1 MRFFSG
7 TLLPGNFIVLPVSKK
22 LRAIGFS
29 INSSVI
35 LLVLALLI
43 STISFSQNAIVT
55 ENALP
60 GNPASE
66 WDISGRADPSIQ
78 GFATNLSVNKGEI
91 VNFKIK
97 TDASSY
103 SINIYR
109 IGYYQ
114 GNGARFVK
122 KIEINQ
128 AQQQPADLY
137 DSQTGKT
144 DCSNWAVSASWD
156 LPVSSVSGVYI
167 AKLIRS
173 NGGANHI
180 IFIVRDD
187 NGSSDLL
194 FKTADATWQ
203 AYNNYGGN
211 SFYKGTMY
219 GSGTSIPVPGYS
231 HAPKISYSRPF
242 NNRNGSRDW
251 FTDAEF
257 PMVRFLEKNG
267 YDVSYT
273 TCENMAKDPTAILPS
288 KNRVLISVGHDEYWS
303 AAERQKFENARNAG
317 VHLAFFSGN
326 EVYWKTR
333 WEDNYKT
340 LVCYKEGK
348 AGELTCFAKCDP
360 VENVWTGLW
369 RSGCDYPLADGCKPE
384 NALTGQMSWDEAAKP
399 LEVPADYKGLRFWR
413 NTSLTTLADGQTAK
427 MSESTIGFEFDSEQ
441 SPETLPK
448 GRMTMSR
455 TDVNGKTHKLS
466 LYKQNSGAWVFGAGT
481 IQWSWGLD
489 EVHTIGNGNP
499 ALNYVAD
506 IRMQQATVNLFAD
519 MGVQPGT
526 IQNNL
531 VVATSSTDI
540 ISPVSVITTPDNFTF
555 NIGFPATIK
564 GTASDVG
571 GAVGVV
577 ELSTDGGLTWKAS
590 NGTANWSYT
599 WTPLVQGSLN
609 VKVRS
614 FDDSGNEEANAIG
627 ITVNV
632 STLPPPAECP
642 CSVFVPS
649 DVPSLI
655 QNDRQSLEIGMKF
668 QASRNGFI
676 SGIKFYKSTTGT
688 SNFSGHLWSRTGTL
702 LASVDFTPTTAVGW
716 QEVALPT
723 PVSITAGIT
732 YVISVWSAS
741 GDYTFT
747 RPYFNN
753 GSISKGPLTAL
764 GNLVDGPNGL
774 YIYSTTPAFPN
785 NSYLP
790 TNYWV
795 DVVFEDV
802 QSASLPVVTLE
813 PASVILCSGSPA
825 AFTATAT
832 GSPTPTVQWQVS
844 TDNITWTNITTAQTE
859 TLAFIPTISDN
870 GKYYRAAFS
879 NAAGTVYTKSVSLKV
894 SFLSTVLASQ
904 TNASCV
910 GGDGSI
916 TLNATGGITP
926 YNFSIDGGDFQP
938 NSQFSNLN
946 AGMYSFVVKDAIG
959 CSASLPNVIISQNVG
974 VNITL
979 ASKKDVTCLGND
991 GSISFEASNGTLPF
1005 SYNLNGS
1012 DFQSSNVFSN
1022 LIPGEYNIMVKD
1034 VNGCSA
1040 LLGPVTIRNNP
1051 SLSILLI
1058 SKVDVGCLGN
1068 DGAIA
1073 VGATGGTAPYTY
1085 SNNGGTFQPSN
1096 VFLNLVPGNYNII
1109 AKDATGCTIT
1119 LPLIYIELKPQVTL
1133 ALLSKTDASCS
1144 LNDGTIAVT
1153 AIGGMAPYT
1162 YSKDGVNFQSSS
1174 IFNNLAPD
1182 AYTITVKDA
1191 LDCQANLSGVLIENK
1206 SILSLTLSGIT
1217 NTTCGV
1223 TDGTFTVAA
1232 SCGLAPY
1239 RYLLSTGIYQTNG
1252 TFSNLAAGTYSAY
1265 VIDAKSNSAL
1275 VSGIVISENKTLAL
1289 IASKIVNEI
1298 CTYKDGSVTLTATGG
1313 KSPYQYRQGTGTYRT
1328 GNIFTGLSAGNYS
1341 FTVNDNIGCTTTI
1354 IATVLSVAS
1363 NLALV
1368 VTDKANAS
1376 CAGGDGYITVSATG
1390 GSGSYTYNINGG
1402 AYQTSKTFKFL
1413 AEGTYVV
1420 SVKDSKGCII
1430 SLTGIQVTRTLFIA
1444 TLASVTNIS
1453 CKGSDGSIDLSTT
1466 GGTSPYLYSVNGG
1479 SYNDDKV
1486 LSNLKAG
1493 TYYVAVKDSRGCIAV
1508 VRDIVVAKAAPLTA
1522 TVVRTNACKNINNG
1536 SITVSANGGIPTY
1549 QYSLN
1554 GGSYKTLN
1562 VFSNLAPGTYY
1573 VRVKDA
1579 KGCLITV
1586 SGITITRLTT
1596 TCSGRGYD
1604 EYVTNAVKANEVVI
1618 DKGIEVSGKI
1628 SIFPNPTSGNFKL
1641 SIKNLNGFKANVII
1655 VDALGKEIYKT
1666 QTIIRSDFEMLPI
1679 NLDRIHKG
1687 VYFVK
1692 LSSTK
1697 FSSTEKL
1704 IIY

>member
-1 MRFFSG
+1 MRSFTG
-7 TLLPGNFIVLPVSKK
+7 TLLPGNLIVLPVSKK

-29 INSSVI
+29 INLSFIS
-35 LLVLALLI
+35 LVLALLI
-43 STISFSQNAIVT
+43 SLISFSQNAIVT

-60 GNPASE
+60 GNPALE
-66 WDISGRADPSIQ
+66 WNIAGRADPSIQ

-97 TDASSY
+97 TDASTY

-109 IGYYQ
+109 IGFYQ

-156 LPVSSVSGVYI
+156 VPVSSVSGLYI
-167 AKLIRS
+167 AKLMRS

-187 NGSSDLL
+187 NGTSDLL

-211 SFYKGTMY
+211 SFYKGTLY

-242 NNRNGSRDW
+242 NNRNGSRNW

-288 KNRVLISVGHDEYWS
+288 KNKVLISVGHDEYWS
-303 AAERQKFENARNAG
+303 AAERQKFENSRNAG

-399 LEVPADYKGLRFWR
+399 LEVPSDYKSLRFWR

-455 TDVNGKTHKLS
+455 TDVNGKIHKLS
-466 LYKQNSGAWVFGAGT
+466 LYKNSSGAWVFGAGT

-506 IRMQQATVNLFAD
+506 VRMQQATVNLFAD

-540 ISPVSVITTPDNFTF
+540 ISPVSVITTPYNFTF
-555 NIGFPATIK
+555 NIGSPATIK
-564 GTASDVG
+564 GTASDAG

-577 ELSTDGGLTWKAS
+577 ELSIDGGLTWKPA

-627 ITVNV
+627 VTLNV
-632 STLPPPAECP
+632 SPLPPPTECP

-649 DVPSLI
+649 DVSAAT
-655 QNDRQSLEIGMKF
+655 QNDRTGIVVGFKF
-668 QASRNGFI
+668 QAVRNGLI
-676 SGIKFYKSTTGT
+676 SSVRFYKQT
-688 SNFSGHLWSRTGTL
+688 SATLFSGQLWSSNGTL
-702 LASVDFTPTTAVGW
+702 LASADVVSSAANGW
-716 QEVALPT
+716 QEIQFAQPI
-723 PVSITAGIT
+723 SIQAGIT
-732 YVISVWSAS
+732 YTASVFSPS
-741 GDYTFT
+741 GDYNFT
-747 RPYFNN
+747 RPYYDK
-753 GSISKGPLTAL
+753 GSITKGPLIAL
-764 GNLVDGPNGL
+764 GGVNVPNGV
-774 YIYSTTPAFPN
+774 YKYSNIPTFPTD
-785 NSYLP
+785 SYLQS
-790 TNYWV
+790 NYWV
-795 DVVFEDV
+795 DVVFVDN
-802 QSASLPVVTLE
+802 QIKPVVTLNPVSITFCGNNPVQFSSE
-813 PASVILCSGSPA
+813 
-825 AFTATAT
+825 AF
-832 GSPTPTVQWQVS
+832 GRPTPSIQWQISADDTNWGDIPNAQSSTLTFTPVDSNNGKFYRAVFANSSGMVYSTSALLQNSNVS
-844 TDNITWTNITTAQTE
+844 T
-859 TLAFIPTISDN
+859 
-870 GKYYRAAFS
+870 
-879 NAAGTVYTKSVSLKV
+879 SV
-894 SFLSTVLASQ
+894 ASQ
-904 TNASCV
+904 INVSCI
-910 GGDGSI
+910 GTGGSI
-916 TLNATGGITP
+916 TLNTTGGITP
-926 YNFSIDGGDFQP
+926 YNFSINGGNFQP

-959 CSASLPNVIISQNVG
+959 CTASLPNVIVSQNVG

-991 GSISFEASNGTLPF
+991 GSISFEASNGTSPF

-1012 DFQSSNVFSN
+1012 NFQSSNVFSN

-1040 LLGPVTIRNNP
+1040 FLAPVAIRNNP

-1068 DGAIA
+1068 DGSIAI
-1073 VGATGGTAPYTY
+1073 GATGGTAPYTY

-1133 ALLSKTDASCS
+1133 AVLSKTDASCS

-1153 AIGGMAPYT
+1153 VIGGMAPYT

-1206 SILSLTLSGIT
+1206 SLLSLTLSDIT

-1252 TFSNLAAGTYSAY
+1252 TFSNLAAGTYNAY
-1265 VIDAKSNSAL
+1265 VIDSKSNSAL

-1328 GNIFTGLSAGNYS
+1328 GNIFTGLTAGNYS
-1341 FTVNDNIGCTTTI
+1341 FTVKDSIGCTTTI
-1354 IATVLSVAS
+1354 NANVLSMAS

-1368 VTDKANAS
+1368 LTDKANAS

-1402 AYQTSKTFKFL
+1402 AYQTGKTFKFL
-1413 AEGTYVV
+1413 KEGTYVV
-1420 SVKDSKGCII
+1420 SVKDLKECIV
-1430 SLTGIQVTRTLFIA
+1430 SLTGIQLTRTLFIA
-1444 TLASVTNIS
+1444 TLVSVTNIS

-1466 GGTSPYLYSVNGG
+1466 GGTPPYLYSVNGG
-1479 SYNDDKV
+1479 SYNDNKV
-1486 LSNLKAG
+1486 LNNLKAG
-1493 TYYVAVKDSRGCIAV
+1493 TYYVTVKDSRGCIAV
-1508 VRDIVVAKAAPLTA
+1508 VRDIMVARAAPLTG

-1536 SITVSANGGIPTY
+1536 SITVSANGGIPPY

-1562 VFSNLAPGTYY
+1562 VFSNLAPGKYY
-1573 VRVKDA
+1573 VKIIDA
-1579 KGCLITV
+1579 KGCLFTV
-1586 SGITITRLTT
+1586 SDIMITRLTT
-1596 TCSGRGYD
+1596 TCSARGYD
-1604 EYVTNAVKANEVVI
+1604 GYVTKSVKANEVVI
-1618 DKGIEVSGKI
+1618 NKEIEVSGKI
-1628 SIFPNPTSGNFKL
+1628 SIFPNPTRGNFKL
-1641 SIKNLNGFKANVII
+1641 SIKNLNGFKANIII

-1666 QTIIRSDFEMLPI
+1666 QTIIRSDFETLPI

-1697 FSSTEKL
+1697 LSSTEKL